1 MVIHSTE
8 MIISNSI
15 IVSASLFGS
24 IYLFS
29 TSLIG
34 LNKKLLK
41 NESVSLLELVN
52 GSILIFSGT
61 IIIITAHK
69 AATKIFNKI

>member
-1 MVIHSTE
+1 MIINSTE

-15 IVSASLFGS
+15 IVSACLFGS

-41 NESVSLLELVN
+41 NESVSLLEFVN
-52 GSILIFSGT
+52 GSIFIFTGT

-69 AATKIFNKI
+69 ASTKIFSKI